1 MPAAPVPVL
10 VGAGIMNGFGH
21 VITSSDRTRLQKMC
35 ESHTK
40 NEGW

>member
-10 VGAGIMNGFGH
+10 VDTEIMNGFGH
-21 VITSSDRTRLQKMC
+21 VITSSNRTTLQKMY